1 MKIFEK
7 SYVFVIYLFNEK
19 DIALNKK
26 NELLKNG
33 YKLQDEYIPEDKL
46 DEGYYQ
52 LYKEIK
58 S

>member
-52 LYKEIK
+52 LYKEIR

>member
-1 MKIFEK
+1 MKTFEK
-7 SYVFVIYLFNEK
+7 SYVFVMYLFNEK
-19 DIALNKK
+19 DVALRKK
-26 NELLKNG
+26 KALLKDG

>member
-7 SYVFVIYLFNEK
+7 SYIFVIYLFNEK